1 MSSAPSPAAAGL
13 LISPRAAQAVL
24 ERARAAELGSPLLR
38 VAVVAG
44 GCNGLSYELY
54 FVEAP
59 SAEDRVF
66 ESSGVRL
73 LVDPSSFALLEGT
86 SIDLEP
92 GAHPSFRFDNPR
104 ARRRCSCGASF
115 EV

>member
-1 MSSAPSPAAAGL
+1 M
-13 LISPRAAQAVL
+13 
-24 ERARAAELGSPLLR
+24 
-38 VAVVAG
+38 VAG

-54 FVEAP
+54 FVDGP

-73 LVDPSSFALLEGT
+73 VVDPPSFALLEGT
-86 SIDLEP
+86 TIDLES
-92 GAHPSFRFDNPR
+92 GARPSFLFHNPR
-104 ARRRCSCGASF
+104 ARTRCSCGASF